1 MKISRK
7 LEATVLLGTLTL
19 YVGLA
24 HVAAREH
31 AAHALLAA
39 GRHSSPW
46 LVGFVL
52 VLVALR
58 LLVVVVVP
66 GVVVARLVLLGHA
79 WTRDVRD
86 ARRNA
91 SVTHAPFTSGAES
104 DC

>member
-1 MKISRK
+1 MKTNRK
-7 LEATVLLGTLTL
+7 LEAAVLLGTLTL

-24 HVAAREH
+24 HVAATEH

-66 GVVVARLVLLGHA
+66 GLVVARLVLLGHA
-79 WTRDVRD
+79 WTREVRHS
-86 ARRNA
+86 RRNA
-91 SVTHAPFTSGAES
+91 SLAHEPLGIEAKR